1 MWVVYISGYNFSGVP
16 VERRF
21 AGAPIWAQ
29 PSILYIPS
37 LQLGHEGVALDEFAV
52 AMLSGL
58 QTCSAFSPFL

>member
-1 MWVVYISGYNFSGVP
+1 MWVVYISIIFPVFQSNGVAQ
-16 VERRF
+16 VHH
-21 AGAPIWAQ
+21 IWAQ

-37 LQLGHEGVALDEFAV
+37 LLGHERVSLLMSFAV